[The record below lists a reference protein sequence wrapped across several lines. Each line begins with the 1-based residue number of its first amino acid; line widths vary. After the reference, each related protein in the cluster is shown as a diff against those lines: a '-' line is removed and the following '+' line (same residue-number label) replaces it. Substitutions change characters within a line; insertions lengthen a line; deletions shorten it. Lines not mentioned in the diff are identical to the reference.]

1 MADTHVVQLL
11 DINTANQI
19 AAGEVVEKPASVVKE
34 LVENALDAGASQI
47 DVTTFGGGTEYI
59 RVVDNGCGM
68 SEANA
73 RLAVLRHATSK
84 IVKAEDLMSLHTL
97 GFRGEALPS
106 IASVSNFTLLTRPAD
121 EDLATSVHIDGGEN
135 MEVTSTGGSAGT
147 TVIVENLFFNV
158 PARRKFLKTVVTEG
172 RYISE
177 LLTKL
182 ALSRPNVRFR
192 LVNNDKEVLHTPGD
206 GDLQGTIRAL
216 YGRSV
221 AQELLKVDFADAK
234 IKITGFIGKPT
245 LLKGNRAWQTLFVNG
260 RSIGNKM
267 LAKAID
273 HAYQSQIPK
282 SGFPFAV
289 LNITIDTAS
298 VDVNVHPQKSE
309 IKFSDESLVY
319 KAMFKALT
327 DALTRPMS
335 AQKTELTLLPDSE
348 LNAYVKPKQAPSLV
362 QASAVKPTAGLR
374 ESSTAKQLPPL
385 HASLSNKN
393 TRPAVSNTI
402 FKTTAEPIFKEPEQK
417 QEALTE
423 IKSEPQ
429 TELKPQPQEQSIF
442 KESGYDIGKRE
453 TVIAVHEA
461 RAEYGRAREVAAQ
474 APVVTSAAPVAQ
486 VTSVAPQATAAA
498 AQAPAPAQPQV
509 KRETIKFTNTD
520 SGIATIWPIGQVDKT
535 FIIAQSEDTLYLIDQ
550 HAAHERI
557 LYDKLVAAH
566 EQVPAQQLLLPLY
579 IDMPAD
585 DVERI
590 VAHREEFVKLGVD
603 VEPGGEKL
611 LRVASLPTDIKAE
624 DAESFIME
632 ISKMLGE
639 LREINGS
646 DLRQEVLHMT
656 ACKAAI
662 KAGQLLNMQQM
673 RQLIIDLCNTTHP
686 FTCPHGRPCM
696 IAIDSDQLYKM
707 FKRTGF

>member
-1 MADTHVVQLL
+1 MADTHLVQVL
-11 DINTANQI
+11 DTNTANQI

-121 EDLATSVHIDGGEN
+121 EDMATSVRIDGGEN

-158 PARRKFLKTVVTEG
+158 PARRKFLKTTVTEG

-182 ALSRPNVRFR
+182 ALSRPDVRFR

-206 GDLQGTIRAL
+206 GDLQGAIRAL
-216 YGRSV
+216 YGRNV
-221 AQELLKVDFADAK
+221 AQELLTVNFADPQ

-362 QASAVKPTAGLR
+362 QTGAVKPTAGLR

-402 FKTTAEPIFKEPEQK
+402 FKTTEEPIFKEPEQK

-474 APVVTSAAPVAQ
+474 SPVVTSAAPVAQ
-486 VTSVAPQATAAA
+486 VTSVAPQATEAA

-509 KRETIKFTNTD
+509 KRETIKFTDTD

-566 EQVPAQQLLLPLY
+566 EQVPAQQLLLPMY

-585 DVERI
+585 DMERI
-590 VAHREEFVKLGVD
+590 VAHREEFLKLGVD

-611 LRVASLPTDIKAE
+611 LRVSSLPTDIKAE
-624 DAESFIME
+624 DAEAFILE

>member
-47 DVTTFGGGTEYI
+47 DVTTYGGGTEYI

-84 IVKAEDLMSLHTL
+84 IVKAEDLMSLKTL

-106 IASVSNFTLLTRPAD
+106 IASVSNFTLLTRPQD
-121 EDLATSVHIDGGEN
+121 QDLATSVRIDGGEN
-135 MEVTSTGGSAGT
+135 MEVTSTGGAAGT

-182 ALSRPNVRFR
+182 ALSRPDVRFK

-221 AQELLKVDFADAK
+221 AQDLLKVDFADPK
-234 IKITGFIGKPT
+234 LKITGFIGKPT
-245 LLKGNRAWQTLFVNG
+245 LLKGTRQWQTLFVNG

-289 LNITIDTAS
+289 LNIEIDTAA

-327 DALTRPMS
+327 DALSRPMS
-335 AQKTELTLLPDSE
+335 AQKTEITLLPDSE
-348 LNAYVKPKQAPSLV
+348 LNAYVKPKQSIVQPSLSKPAV
-362 QASAVKPTAGLR
+362 QPLQPLR
-374 ESSTAKQLPPL
+374 GSV
-385 HASLSNKN
+385 SNKN
-393 TRPAVSNTI
+393 TRPPLHNPI
-402 FKTTAEPIFKEPEQK
+402 FKTPMEHLEPIFKEPEGIYDRGR
-417 QEALTE
+417 QETVIPVLEAREEFAKPTPSASTAAKVE
-423 IKSEPQ
+423 EPTPQ
-429 TELKPQPQEQSIF
+429 SVEHKPQPAEFTLQPVELKPRPA
-442 KESGYDIGKRE
+442 ESVA
-453 TVIAVHEA
+453 TVIE
-461 RAEYGRAREVAAQ
+461 
-474 APVVTSAAPVAQ
+474 
-486 VTSVAPQATAAA
+486 
-498 AQAPAPAQPQV
+498 PAPAAQPTAQQQSSI
-509 KRETIKFTNTD
+509 KRETIKFTDTD

-566 EQVPAQQLLLPLY
+566 EQVPAQQLLIPMY
-579 IDMPAD
+579 IDLAAD
-585 DVERI
+585 EIERI
-590 VAHREEFVKLGVD
+590 TAYGEEFLKLGVD
-603 VEPGGEKL
+603 VEAGGETM
-611 LRVASLPTDIKAE
+611 LRINSLPTDIKPE
-624 DAESFIME
+624 DAEDFSQE
-632 ISKMLGE
+632 ICKMLGE
-639 LREINGS
+639 LRQVKPS

-662 KAGQLLNMQQM
+662 KAGQLLTMTQM
-673 RQLIIDLCNTTHP
+673 RQLIIDLCNTEHP

>member
-47 DVTTFGGGTEYI
+47 DVTTYGGGTEYI

-84 IVKAEDLMSLHTL
+84 IVKAEDLMSLKTL

-106 IASVSNFTLLTRPAD
+106 IASVSNFTLLTRPQD
-121 EDLATSVHIDGGEN
+121 QDLATSVHIDGGEN
-135 MEVTSTGGSAGT
+135 MEVTSTGGAAGT

-182 ALSRPNVRFR
+182 ALSRPDVRFK

-221 AQELLKVDFADAK
+221 AQELLKVDFADPK
-234 IKITGFIGKPT
+234 LKITGFIGKPT
-245 LLKGNRAWQTLFVNG
+245 LLKGTRQWQTLFVNG

-289 LNITIDTAS
+289 LNIEIDTAA

-327 DALTRPMS
+327 DALSRPMS
-335 AQKTELTLLPDSE
+335 AQKTEITLLPDSE
-348 LNAYVKPKQAPSLV
+348 LNAYVKPKQSIVQPSLV
-362 QASAVKPTAGLR
+362 KPAAQPLQPLR
-374 ESSTAKQLPPL
+374 GSV
-385 HASLSNKN
+385 SNKN
-393 TRPAVSNTI
+393 TRPPLHNPI
-402 FKTTAEPIFKEPEQK
+402 FKTPMEHMEPIFKEPEG
-417 QEALTE
+417 
-423 IKSEPQ
+423 I
-429 TELKPQPQEQSIF
+429 
-442 KESGYDIGKRE
+442 YDKGHQE
-453 TVIAVHEA
+453 TVIPVLEA
-461 RAEYGRAREVAAQ
+461 REEFAKPTPSASIAAKVEEPTPQSVEPKQQLAETTSKAAEPASAPQPAAQ
-474 APVVTSAAPVAQ
+474 QQTPI
-486 VTSVAPQATAAA
+486 
-498 AQAPAPAQPQV
+498 
-509 KRETIKFTNTD
+509 KRETIKFTDTD

-566 EQVPAQQLLLPLY
+566 EQVPAQQLLIPMY
-579 IDMPAD
+579 IDLAAD
-585 DVERI
+585 EIERI
-590 VAHREEFVKLGVD
+590 TAYGEEFLKLGVD
-603 VEPGGEKL
+603 VEAGGETM
-611 LRVASLPTDIKAE
+611 LRINSLPTDIKPE
-624 DAESFIME
+624 DAEDFIQE
-632 ISKMLGE
+632 ICKMLGE
-639 LREINGS
+639 LRQVKPS

-662 KAGQLLNMQQM
+662 KAGQLLTMTQM
-673 RQLIIDLCNTTHP
+673 RQLIIDLCNTEHP